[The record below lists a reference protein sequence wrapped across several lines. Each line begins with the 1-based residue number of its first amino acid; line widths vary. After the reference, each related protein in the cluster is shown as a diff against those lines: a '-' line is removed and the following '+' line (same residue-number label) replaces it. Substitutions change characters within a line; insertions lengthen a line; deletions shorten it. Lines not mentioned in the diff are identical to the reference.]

1 MDSFGSLHTF
11 VRVAET
17 RSFVDAGRVLGVSA
31 AAVGKSVA
39 RLEASMGVRL
49 FHRSTRSVTL
59 TAEGHLFLARCRR
72 ILAEAEAAKTELSE
86 RVGNPQGRLRV
97 SLPTVNDLVLP
108 VLADFVAAY
117 PDIVLDLDF
126 TDRMV
131 DVIEEGFDAVLRVG
145 EPADSRLA
153 GRYLGSF
160 NRYLIASPAYLRE
173 HGTPRTPADLVRHKC
188 MHYRYPSTGRLEVW
202 PLRGG
207 AELRLPESLVCNDI
221 QSRVHFAAR
230 GHGIAFVPD
239 HSARHALANGSVV
252 TLLDAYLDAS
262 SSFHLLWPSGRHVLP
277 KLRVFIDFFSEH
289 MFPDGTLRGG
299 TPHMPDIA
307 SR

>member
-1 MDSFGSLHTF
+1 VDSFGSLETF

-17 RSFVDAGRVLGVSA
+17 RSFVDAGRALGVSA
-31 AAVGKSVA
+31 AAVGKSIA

-49 FHRSTRSVTL
+49 FHRSTRSITL

-72 ILAEAEAAKTELSE
+72 ILAEAEAARTELSE
-86 RVGNPQGRLRV
+86 RVGSPQGRLRV

-145 EPADSRLA
+145 DLADSRLA

-160 NRYLIASPAYLRE
+160 NRYLIASPTYLQV
-173 HGTPRTPADLVRHKC
+173 HGTPRTPADLEQHKC
-188 MHYRYPSTGRLEVW
+188 MHYRYPSTGRLETW
-202 PLRGG
+202 PLRSG
-207 AELRLPESLVCNDI
+207 AELRLPESLVCNDV
-221 QSRVHFAAR
+221 QSRVHFASR

-239 HSARHALANGSVV
+239 HSAHHALASGAVV
-252 TLLDAYLDAS
+252 TILDDYLDAS

-289 MFPDGTLRGG
+289 MFAEG
-299 TPHMPDIA
+299 
-307 SR
+307 

>member
-1 MDSFGSLHTF
+1 MDSFGSLQTF

-17 RSFVDAGRVLGVSA
+17 RSFVDAGRALGVSA
-31 AAVGKSVA
+31 AAVGKSIA
-39 RLEASMGVRL
+39 RLETSMGVRL
-49 FHRSTRSVTL
+49 FHRSTRSITL

-72 ILAEAEAAKTELSE
+72 ILAEAEAARTELSE
-86 RVGNPQGRLRV
+86 RVGSPQGRLRV

-131 DVIEEGFDAVLRVG
+131 DVVEEGFDAVLRVG

-160 NRYLIASPAYLRE
+160 NRYLIAAPAYLRD
-173 HGTPRTPADLVRHKC
+173 HGTPRAPVDLERHKC
-188 MHYRYPSTGRLEVW
+188 MHYRYPSTGRLETW

-207 AELRLPESLVCNDI
+207 AELRLPESLVCNDVH
-221 QSRVHFAAR
+221 SRVHFASR
-230 GHGIAFVPD
+230 GQGIAFVPD
-239 HSARHALANGSVV
+239 HSARHALATGAVV
-252 TLLDAYLDAS
+252 TVLDDYLEAS

-289 MFPDGTLRGG
+289 MFPDA
-299 TPHMPDIA
+299 TP
-307 SR
+307 R

>member
-17 RSFVDAGRVLGVSA
+17 RSFVDAGRALGVSA
-31 AAVGKSVA
+31 AAVGKSIA

-49 FHRSTRSVTL
+49 FHRSTRSITL

-72 ILAEAEAAKTELSE
+72 ILEEAEAARTELSE

-97 SLPTVNDLVLP
+97 SLPTVNDLILP

-117 PDIVLDLDF
+117 PDIALDLDF

-153 GRYLGSF
+153 GRFLGSF
-160 NRYLIASPAYLRE
+160 NRYLIASPDYLRE
-173 HGTPRTPADLVRHKC
+173 HGTPRVPADLVRHRC
-188 MHYRYPSTGRLEVW
+188 MHYRYSSTGRLETW
-202 PLRGG
+202 PLRDG
-207 AELRLPESLVCNDI
+207 EDLRLPASLVCNDV
-221 QSRVHFAAR
+221 QSRVHFASR

-239 HSARHALANGSVV
+239 HSARHALESGAVV
-252 TLLDAYLDAS
+252 TLLDDYLEAS

-289 MFPDGTLRGG
+289 MFP
-299 TPHMPDIA
+299 
-307 SR
+307 S

>member
-1 MDSFGSLHTF
+1 VDSLGSLHTF

-17 RSFVDAGRVLGVSA
+17 RSFVDAGRALGVSA
-31 AAVGKSVA
+31 AAVGKSIA

-49 FHRSTRSVTL
+49 FHRSTRSITL

-72 ILAEAEAAKTELSE
+72 ILEEAEAARTELSE

-97 SLPTVNDLVLP
+97 SLPTVNDLILP

-117 PDIVLDLDF
+117 PDIALDLDF

-131 DVIEEGFDAVLRVG
+131 DVIDEGFDAVLRVG

-153 GRYLGSF
+153 GRFLGSF
-160 NRYLIASPAYLRE
+160 NRYLIASPGYLRE
-173 HGTPRTPADLVRHKC
+173 HGTPHVPADLVRHRC
-188 MHYRYPSTGRLEVW
+188 MHYRYPSTGRLETW
-202 PLRGG
+202 PLRDGDD
-207 AELRLPESLVCNDI
+207 LRLPASLVCNDV
-221 QSRVHFAAR
+221 QSRVHFASR

-239 HSARHALANGSVV
+239 HSARHALESGAVV
-252 TLLDAYLDAS
+252 TLLDDYLEAS

-289 MFPDGTLRGG
+289 MFP
-299 TPHMPDIA
+299 
-307 SR
+307 S

>member
-1 MDSFGSLHTF
+1 MDSIGSLQTF
-11 VRVAET
+11 VRVAEL
-17 RSFVDAGRVLGVSA
+17 RSFVDAGRALGVSA
-31 AAVGKSVA
+31 AAIGKSIA
-39 RLEASMGVRL
+39 RLETSMGVRL

-72 ILAEAEAAKTELSE
+72 ILDEAEAARAELSE
-86 RVGNPQGRLRV
+86 RVGSPRGRLRV

-117 PDIVLDLDF
+117 PDIALDLDF

-131 DVIEEGFDAVLRVG
+131 DVVEEGFDAVLRVG
-145 EPADSRLA
+145 TPVDSRLA

-160 NRYLIASPAYLRE
+160 NRYLIASSDYLRK
-173 HGTPRTPADLVRHKC
+173 HGTPRRPGDLMQHHC
-188 MHYRYPSTGRLEVW
+188 MHYRYPSTGRLETW
-202 PLRGG
+202 PLRD
-207 AELRLPESLVCNDI
+207 AADLRLPESLVCNDI
-221 QSRVHFAAR
+221 QSRVHFATR

-239 HSARHALANGSVV
+239 HSARHALATGAVV
-252 TLLDAYLDAS
+252 TILDDYLDAS

-289 MFPDGTLRGG
+289 MFPEGRLRGG
-299 TPHMPDIA
+299 G
-307 SR
+307 

>member
-1 MDSFGSLHTF
+1 VDSFGSLHTF

-17 RSFVDAGRVLGVSA
+17 RSFVDAGRALGVSA
-31 AAVGKSVA
+31 AAIGKSIA
-39 RLEASMGVRL
+39 RLETSMGVRL
-49 FHRSTRSVTL
+49 FHRSTRSITL
-59 TAEGHLFLARCRR
+59 TAEGHLFLSRCRR

-108 VLADFVAAY
+108 VLAEFIATY
-117 PDIVLDLDF
+117 PDIALDLDF

-145 EPADSRLA
+145 EPVDSRLA

-160 NRYLIASPAYLRE
+160 NRYLIASPGYLRE

-188 MHYRYPSTGRLEVW
+188 MHYRYPSTGRLEAW

-207 AELRLPESLVCNDI
+207 SELRLPESLVCNDI
-221 QSRVHFAAR
+221 LSRVTFASR
-230 GHGIAFVPD
+230 GQGIAFVPD
-239 HSARHALANGSVV
+239 HSARQALASGAVV
-252 TLLDAYLDAS
+252 TILDDYLDAA

-289 MFPDGTLRGG
+289 MFPERTDV
-299 TPHMPDIA
+299 
-307 SR
+307 